1 MEKLEK
7 KVDLAVI
14 GGGYWGRKV
23 AEEYLQLTRV
33 DPNFNLAYVCDLKE
47 ANLKNCANSLHLD
60 SDKLCTD
67 YEAVLKSPD
76 VDAVHICTPNGTHYP
91 IGLQALYEGKNVLIE
106 KPLALSPKDGWKLCE
121 VAEARN
127 LCLQVGHIYRF
138 SNALK
143 KVRALIDDGYLG
155 KLYYLKLQ
163 WTTWMPSPL
172 GRDIIFDLGPHP
184 IDILNFLLE
193 KWPVKVSCVAK
204 SYRRPSLEEV
214 AYFYLDFGEN
224 LMSTVELS
232 WLHPGKTRELTI
244 VGSQRAATVDCLRQ
258 GIHVFED
265 NFGRDYDIEVLE
277 NNTIFDEVR
286 HFVTSIRDESNHN
299 NPGPV
304 GANLVSVLESLKTS
318 LREERPV
325 TVGLER

>member
-1 MEKLEK
+1 MEKLAK
-7 KVDLAVI
+7 TVNLAVL
-14 GGGYWGRKV
+14 GAGYWGRKV
-23 AEEYLQLTRV
+23 VEEYLNLARV
-33 DPNFNLAYVCDLKE
+33 DSSFNIAHVCDPKE
-47 ANLKNCANSLHLD
+47 ANLKNCADSLHLD

-76 VDAVHICTPNGTHYP
+76 VDAVHICTPNETHYQ
-91 IGLQALYEGKNVLIE
+91 IGLQALYKGKNVLME
-106 KPLALSPKDGWKLCE
+106 KPLALSQKDGWNLCAA
-121 VAEARN
+121 AEARH

-143 KVRALIDDGYLG
+143 KLRALIDDGYFG

-184 IDILNFLLE
+184 IDILNFLLG
-193 KWPVKVSCVAK
+193 KWPVKVSCVGK

-224 LMSTVELS
+224 LMSLVELS
-232 WLHPGKTRELTI
+232 WLHPGKTRELT
-244 VGSQRAATVDCLRQ
+244 VMGSQRAATVDCMRQ
-258 GIHVFED
+258 RIH
-265 NFGRDYDIEVLE
+265 VLE
-277 NNTIFDEVR
+277 NNTIFDEIH
-286 HFVTSIRDESNHN
+286 HFVTSIRDESNHK

-304 GANLVSVLESLKTS
+304 GAKLVSVLENLQTS

-325 TVGLER
+325 KVGIEQ